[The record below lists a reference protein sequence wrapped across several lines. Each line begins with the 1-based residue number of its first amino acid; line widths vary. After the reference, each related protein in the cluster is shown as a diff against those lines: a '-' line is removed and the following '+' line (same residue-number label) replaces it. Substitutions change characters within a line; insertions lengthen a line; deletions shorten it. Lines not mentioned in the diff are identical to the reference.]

1 MGSLDGWQNSRL
13 TAHDHFST
21 EHRRLSSGALVRDGR
36 FLVLLLQLSETF
48 QAPPALRDIRNGPVE
63 LLGQRFVRVLGPVV
77 RFQAAKLL
85 VIFLCPCARCFRGSS
100 WIASIRVS
108 TSRASGRDSGD
119 ENGTTQGDT
128 GAGAGVR
135 GTGRA
140 GGSGEC
146 VLSEDVAR
154 HRFRF
159 VLHRSVPHLSM
170 MELGTLV
177 FLMLG

>member
-1 MGSLDGWQNSRL
+1 M
-13 TAHDHFST
+13 
-21 EHRRLSSGALVRDGR
+21 VRDGR

-85 VIFLCPCARCFRGSS
+85 VIFLCPGARYFRGSS
-100 WIASIRVS
+100 WIAGIGVS
-108 TSRASGRDSGD
+108 ASGRDSG
-119 ENGTTQGDT
+119 EESGPTQGDT

-159 VLHRSVPHLSM
+159 VLRRSVPPLSM
-170 MELGTLV
+170 MELGTLA